1 MGALHIKK
9 GDRVMVISGRVE
21 DRGRIGRVLR
31 VFPKE
36 QRAIVEGIRLV
47 KKHQRPNPQRNIRG
61 GIVEIEAPIHI
72 SNLMVV
78 CPECNTPTRVGR
90 RFLEDGTKVRVCKRC
105 GGIIDREWVK

>member
-1 MGALHIKK
+1 MPSLHVKK
-9 GDRVMVISGRVE
+9 GDRVKVIAGG

-36 QRAIVEGIRLV
+36 QRAIVEGVRIV
-47 KKHQRPNPQRNIRG
+47 KKHQRPDRARGLPG
-61 GIVEIEAPIHI
+61 GIVPIEAPIHV

-78 CPECNTPTRVGR
+78 CPECDRPTRVGH

-105 GGIIDREWVK
+105 AGILDRGWTK